1 MSRARAHRRAEQ
13 DAARARAQAAAA
25 ERERRKAA
33 KAARRQ
39 VLRDTLPQR
48 VRVAR
53 PRGVLESRR
62 RQRRALVVL
71 GVVLVQVVSYLLL
84 DAWSL
89 RLTVLGLSLLFAPVL
104 LVLLDDRRS

>member
-1 MSRARAHRRAEQ
+1 MSRARAQRRAEQ

-25 ERERRKAA
+25 ERERREASR
-33 KAARRQ
+33 AARRRA
-39 VLRDTLPQR
+39 LRGSLPQR

-62 RQRRALVVL
+62 RQRRALVAL
-71 GVVLVQVVSYLLL
+71 GVVLVQVASFLLL
-84 DAWSL
+84 DSWYL
-89 RLTVLGLSLLFAPVL
+89 RLAVLGLSLLFAPVL

>member
-1 MSRARAHRRAEQ
+1 MSKARAQRRAEQ
-13 DAARARAQAAAA
+13 DAARAQAQAAAA
-25 ERERRKAA
+25 ERERRAAA

-39 VLRDTLPQR
+39 ALRGSLPRR

-71 GVVLVQVVSYLLL
+71 GVVLVQVGSFLLL
-84 DAWSL
+84 ESWHL
-89 RLTVLGLSLLFAPVL
+89 RLAVLGLSLLFAPVL